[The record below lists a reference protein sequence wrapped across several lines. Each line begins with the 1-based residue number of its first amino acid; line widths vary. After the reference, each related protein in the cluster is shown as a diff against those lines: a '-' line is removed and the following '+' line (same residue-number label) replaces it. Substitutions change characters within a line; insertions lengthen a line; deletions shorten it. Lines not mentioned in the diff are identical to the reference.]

1 MGVEFWVLTS
11 PILSGLAAH
20 GYTGIN
26 SSSAANTADS
36 SSVFDECRDPD
47 PSVLTKPARHT
58 LENLDHH
65 GDVLGRDGQALHSGI
80 EAGELRISHT
90 A

>member
-26 SSSAANTADS
+26 SSLAANTADS

-47 PSVLTKPARHT
+47 PSALTKPARHT

-65 GDVLGRDGQALHSGI
+65 GDVAHIAHRLTRN
-80 EAGELRISHT
+80 ISAKCGST
-90 A
+90 